1 LSTNDDDKQP
11 LNTARALNNG
21 LESISINS
29 DHLSLTH
36 QNSRQT
42 IHWRELLIVKFLQF
56 CAWISVATT
65 LAIVL
70 ILVLESVA
78 FFVAVPIWDYLTA
91 TTWSPL
97 IEPRSFGIIPLIF
110 GTLFI
115 SLGACAVAVPIGLAS
130 AIYLAEYASPLA
142 RKFIKPVIEL
152 LAGVPSVV
160 YGYFAVT
167 TVTPIL
173 QIVFP
178 STEVFNA
185 ASAAIVLGIMVLPM
199 ITTLCDD
206 AIRSTPRSIQEGGFA
221 LAATKSEV
229 TIGILIPSALSAIM
243 ASVILGFSRA
253 IGETMAVALAAG
265 STPNMSLNPLTS
277 TQTMTGYIVQ
287 VAMGDIPHGTIE
299 YQSIFA
305 VAATLFVITFCLNVL
320 SQYIVRRFAQT
331 WD

>member
-1 LSTNDDDKQP
+1 MGSLAPSATVLSDD
-11 LNTARALNNG
+11 T
-21 LESISINS
+21 
-29 DHLSLTH
+29 
-36 QNSRQT
+36 RQKIGGWMLK

-65 LAIVL
+65 IAIIL
-70 ILVLESVA
+70 ILALESSA
-78 FFVAVPIWDYLTA
+78 FFVAVPLWDYLSGTN
-91 TTWSPL
+91 WSPL
-97 IEPRSFGIIPLIF
+97 IEPRSFGVIPLIF
-110 GTLFI
+110 GTLVI
-115 SLGACAVAVPIGLAS
+115 SLGACIIAVPIGLAS

-142 RKFIKPVIEL
+142 RKIIKPIIEL
-152 LAGVPSVV
+152 LAGIPSVV

-173 QIVFP
+173 QIIFP

-185 ASAAIVLGIMVLPM
+185 ASAATVLGIMVLPM

-206 AIRSTPRSIQEGGFA
+206 AIRATPRSIQEGGFA

-229 TIGILIPSALSAIM
+229 TVGILLPSAISAIM
-243 ASVILGFSRA
+243 ASFILGFSRA

-287 VAMGDIPHGTIE
+287 VAMGDVPHGTLE

-305 VAATLFVITFCLNVL
+305 VAATLFFMTFLLNIL
-320 SQYIVRRFAQT
+320 SQFIVRRFARA
-331 WD
+331 WE